1 MSLSNVLAHSVQ
13 WRSYLNIF
21 VLLKNNTNKTLQ
33 LACGLLCPVLLLGLW
48 YVASIKLWLPEQI
61 LPSPA
66 LVWQSTVE
74 LWQQG
79 ELQFHFQ
86 ISGKRILWSVL
97 LGASVGV
104 VTGTWLALMK
114 RSRDYVFPSVNL
126 VAQFPIVG
134 WIPLLMIF
142 LGIDEALKIVAISL
156 AVFPAVL
163 IATYKGISQV
173 PTNLLEVAEVYQYS
187 NWQKLKNV
195 ILPAALPSVIGGLR
209 QGVMQAWL
217 ALVFVE
223 LLASSEGIGFLMVW
237 GRQLMQM
244 DLIFMAII
252 LIGLIGF
259 VLDSGLAKLEQISRF
274 YATRVGG

>member
-61 LPSPA
+61 LPSPT